1 MRYARNVQF
10 QVKAG
15 NEKQLNDLFEKDVL
29 PTLRKQEGFQE
40 EVTMVNPKGA
50 HFISIWDNKANAEA
64 YGKSTYPGL
73 LAKLTTFIVG
83 TPTVETFETAAAY
96 ART

>member
-50 HFISIWDNKANAEA
+50 HFISIWDTKANGEA
-64 YGKSTYPGL
+64 YGKSTYPTL

-83 TPTVETFETAAAY
+83 TPTVETYETASAY
-96 ART
+96 ARS